1 MGIFAGIWWKIGG
14 NSFTDFLLQ
23 EYGANLLE
31 ISVRIRCRGNDW
43 RKTLEIPSQ
52 IWTLEKFAGKRWS
65 FQGNF
70 SPNGWL
76 VRHAPIMAAA
86 GDRLHPVHCAQ
97 AQVAHCSVLVTLGQ
111 WRTSD
116 GDPVVACPA
125 GSELISPPYW
135 EYELNRREGPTAI
148 RYTHTSLVWA
158 ESTQ

>member
-1 MGIFAGIWWKIGG
+1 MPAPQPRKLPHLLTKQWTLKSKWGIVHCFVNRWGSFRGCGAGIMVFCAFVYLFCLW
-14 NSFTDFLLQ
+14 L
-23 EYGANLLE
+23 
-31 ISVRIRCRGNDW
+31 V
-43 RKTLEIPSQ
+43 
-52 IWTLEKFAGKRWS
+52 
-65 FQGNF
+65 
-70 SPNGWL
+70 GWL